1 MERQMRFRE
10 ELQQFIGLLSEQE
23 CKYLLRAVKDVV
35 EDEPFWEDDVGR
47 FYNEYVKLRYI
58 KMPRDRA
65 TLLPAPTAQESSF
78 VPIPVIKSYS
88 DARRVQLPHPE
99 RLTMPLVEA
108 LVHRRSRR
116 SYAGTSMSL
125 GQLSSLVAYACGV
138 TGFLAAYGYEKLP
151 LRTFPSHGGL
161 QSSEIYVSAHR
172 VEHVPVGIYHYHA
185 TDHALEL
192 IDESDRCRDLCTAA
206 FNERAF
212 ESAAAVFLITGYYER
227 LKWKYG
233 ERAYRFI
240 CIDSGFVCENFYLVS
255 EALGLGACAISG
267 FAQDRV
273 EEIFG
278 VDGKTEIGLVLL
290 TVGVRGEGD
299 GGGQQAQLPSASAP
313 AHDSQRQ

>member
-1 MERQMRFRE
+1 MRHKE
-10 ELQQFIGLLSEQE
+10 ELQQLVGLLSEQE
-23 CKYLLRAVKDVV
+23 CKYLLRTVKEVV
-35 EDEPFWEDDVGR
+35 GGERFWEDDVGR

-58 KMPRDRA
+58 KMPRDPAR
-65 TLLPAPTAQESSF
+65 LPVGPAQEGYF
-78 VPIPVIKSYS
+78 VPIPISKSYS
-88 DARRVQLPHPE
+88 YARRIKLSHPE
-99 RLTMPLVEA
+99 PLSMTLVDA

-116 SYAGTSMSL
+116 SYTGSSMRL
-125 GQLSSLVAYACGV
+125 GQLSSLVAYASGV
-138 TGFLAAYGYEKLP
+138 TGFLSAYGYEKLP

-172 VEHVPVGIYHYHA
+172 VEHVPVGIYHYNA
-185 TDHALEL
+185 MDHALEL
-192 IDESDRCRDLCTAA
+192 IDKSDRRSDLSTAA

-212 ESAAAVFLITGYYER
+212 ESAAVILLITGHYER

-240 CIDSGFVCENFYLVS
+240 CLDSGFVGENVYLVS

-278 VDGKTEIGLVLL
+278 IDGKAEIGLVLM
-290 TVGVRGEGD
+290 TVGGRGGSDDELEGHLV
-299 GGGQQAQLPSASAP
+299 AASAP
-313 AHDSQRQ
+313 LQQQE